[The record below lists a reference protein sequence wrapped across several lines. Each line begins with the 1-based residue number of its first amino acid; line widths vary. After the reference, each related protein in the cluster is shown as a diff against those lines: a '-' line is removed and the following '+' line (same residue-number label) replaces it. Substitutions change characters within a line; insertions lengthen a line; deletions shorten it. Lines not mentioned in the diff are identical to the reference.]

1 MNNCV
6 FIGRFTKDPEMK
18 TFDSGSKRASTN
30 LAVNREFSK
39 DEADFIPVVFWNKTA
54 ETVVN
59 HLHKGSLVAVRG
71 SLQQRSYEK
80 DGEKR
85 TVFEVVV
92 NNIEFL
98 ERVKKDEDKQKPAEV
113 PPLLKESEEE
123 YIEEENIYD
132 DAEMLPFD
140 IGDWGGTK

>member
-39 DEADFIPVVFWNKTA
+39 DEADFIPLVFWNKTA

-98 ERVKKDEDKQKPAEV
+98 ERIKKDEDKPKPAEV

-132 DAEMLPFD
+132 DAELLPFD
-140 IGDWGGTK
+140 IGD

>member
-18 TFDSGSKRASTN
+18 TFESGSKRASTN

-140 IGDWGGTK
+140 IGD

>member
-39 DEADFIPVVFWNKTA
+39 DEADFIPLVFWNKTA

-71 SLQQRSYEK
+71 SLQQRSYDK

-85 TVFEVVV
+85 MVFEVVV
-92 NNIEFL
+92 SNIEFL

-140 IGDWGGTK
+140 IGD

>member
-39 DEADFIPVVFWNKTA
+39 DEVDFIPLVFWNKTA

-140 IGDWGGTK
+140 IGD

>member
-39 DEADFIPVVFWNKTA
+39 DEADFIPLVFWNKTA

-71 SLQQRSYEK
+71 SLQQRSYDK

-98 ERVKKDEDKQKPAEV
+98 ERIKKDEDKPKPAEV

-140 IGDWGGTK
+140 IGD

>member
-39 DEADFIPVVFWNKTA
+39 DEADFIPLVFWNKTA

-132 DAEMLPFD
+132 DAELLPFD
-140 IGDWGGTK
+140 IGD

>member
-80 DGEKR
+80 DGEKK

-92 NNIEFL
+92 SNIEFL

-132 DAEMLPFD
+132 DVEMLPFD
-140 IGDWGGTK
+140 IGD

>member
-140 IGDWGGTK
+140 IGD

>member
-39 DEADFIPVVFWNKTA
+39 DEADFIPLVFWNKTA

-80 DGEKR
+80 DGEKK

-98 ERVKKDEDKQKPAEV
+98 ERIKKDEDKPKPTEV

-132 DAEMLPFD
+132 DAELLPFD
-140 IGDWGGTK
+140 IGD

>member
-30 LAVNREFSK
+30 LAVNREYSK
-39 DEADFIPVVFWNKTA
+39 EDVDFIPLVFWNTTA
-54 ETVVN
+54 ETVVK

-85 TVFEVVV
+85 TVYEVVV
-92 NNIEFL
+92 SNIEFL
-98 ERVKKDEDKQKPAEV
+98 ERVKKTKTNRSPRKFRRF
-113 PPLLKESEEE
+113 LKSPKKNTSKKRTSTMTRKCCRL
-123 YIEEENIYD
+123 ILVI
-132 DAEMLPFD
+132 
-140 IGDWGGTK
+140 GGTK

>member
-39 DEADFIPVVFWNKTA
+39 EEVDFIPVVFWNKTA

-140 IGDWGGTK
+140 IGD

>member
-18 TFDSGSKRASTN
+18 TFDSGNKRASTN

-39 DEADFIPVVFWNKTA
+39 DEADFIPLVFWNKTA

-71 SLQQRSYEK
+71 SLQQRSYDK

-140 IGDWGGTK
+140 IGD

>member
-98 ERVKKDEDKQKPAEV
+98 ERVKKDEEKPTE
-113 PPLLKESEEE
+113 PPKVEEE
-123 YIEEENIYD
+123 YYQPSLDED
-132 DAEMLPFD
+132 DEDDEAMLPFD
-140 IGDWGGTK
+140 IGD

>member
-18 TFDSGSKRASTN
+18 TFESGSKRASTN

-98 ERVKKDEDKQKPAEV
+98 ERVKKDEEKQKPAEV

-140 IGDWGGTK
+140 IGD